1 MKLEL
6 KRAIFHVLIGAAI
19 IFVSMKTRIVWFLFF
34 LLVTGLILSLLSL
47 KYKLPLISWFLKNFE
62 KPNYIKTFPGK
73 GVLFLIAGCLLSLKL
88 FPNDIALASIAIVSL
103 GDPVS
108 HLISGNFKSRLVK
121 RKNILGILAGI
132 IISGVAASFFVALP
146 FAFIASVFAMA
157 AEVLIIKL
165 GEDPVDD
172 NIIMPIVA
180 GTVLYL
186 LSVYV

>member
-1 MKLEL
+1 MRLEI
-6 KRAIFHVLIGAAI
+6 KRAILHVLIGAVI
-19 IFVSMKTRIVWFLFF
+19 ILASMETRIVWFLFF
-34 LLVTGLILSLLSL
+34 LLIAGLLISLLSL
-47 KYKLPLISWFLKNFE
+47 KYRLPLISWFLENFE
-62 KPNYIKTFPGK
+62 RPNYIKTFPGK
-73 GVLFLIAGCLLSLKL
+73 GILFLVAGCLLSLKL

-108 HLISGNFKSRLVK
+108 HLISGNFKSNLVK

-132 IISGVAASFFVALP
+132 MISGIAASFFVALP
-146 FAFIASVFAMA
+146 FALIASAFAMA